1 MKLNLNGLRRSV
13 LCAGLTIAALLA
25 ACGGGKQSEPF
36 HATRVLA
43 FGDET
48 SVINL
53 DGSKYTVNGVTAGTT
68 TLDCTINPIWVQKVA
83 AVYGLVFPQ
92 CNPAAVVSPT
102 SLIAATNGAKAADLV
117 LQVDQQVLNGGFV
130 ANDLATVLV
139 GANDVVA
146 QFQQY
151 PAVSEAQLIVNVRA
165 SAAITAFQVKRLA
178 DLGAKV
184 LISTIPDMGLAPVA
198 GGRGTESAGVLSR
211 LSTAYNVALRT
222 AGVNNFPY
230 ISDGLRVG
238 LVLLNEEYLKGSAD
252 AADAAS
258 SGAAFVNAKD
268 AACAIALP
276 KCSVQT
282 LVSSGASGTT
292 WLWADSQHLSAGAQ
306 AGLGALAT
314 SRLSIVPF

>member
-1 MKLNLNGLRRSV
+1 MKSNLNGIRRSV
-13 LCAGLTIAALLA
+13 LCAGLTAAGLLA

-48 SVINL
+48 SVINS

-102 SLIAATNGAKAADLV
+102 SLIAATNGAKAVDLV
-117 LQVDQQVLNGGFV
+117 LQVDQLVSSGGFV

-151 PAVSEAQLIVNVRA
+151 PAVSEAQLIVNVQ
-165 SAAITAFQVKRLA
+165 AAAVTTGLQVNRMA

-184 LISTIPDMGLAPVA
+184 LISTIPDMGLTPFA
-198 GGRGTESAGVLSR
+198 GGRGTGTAALLSR
-211 LSTAYNVALRT
+211 LSDAYNKKLRAT
-222 AGVNNFPY
+222 FVDDGFRIGL
-230 ISDGLRVG
+230 ISLHDYVH
-238 LVLLNEEYLKGSAD
+238 GSAG
-252 AADAAS
+252 AADAAV
-258 SGAAFVNAKD
+258 SGTAFVNAKD

-276 KCSVQT
+276 ACSTQT
-282 LVSSGASGTT
+282 LVSNASGTT
-292 WLWADSQHLSAGAQ
+292 WFWADSLHLGAGAQ

-314 SRLSIVPF
+314 SRLSINPF